1 MSYFNKFSDQNERRA
16 LNTELARELFY
27 KDFMLEEKTAFSG
40 VVQGIIQLFDYQYG
54 KSKFLT
60 SAYDFWLKSYAKK
73 PDKIPKAWV
82 NLLKDFGLSNS
93 RDDLNKFMFCLET
106 SYALFTRLILAKA
119 CEDYN
124 FPHIDFSE
132 FMNTIRAYSRRG
144 DIPLTAWGMLITK
157 WIENLRESLVE
168 SIFEEDIFYWWT
180 DKFNEIKNESIDY
193 LFSSKVDKEL
203 VLFSRS
209 LADII
214 FTLYKY
220 DFSQIAGDPL
230 GDLYQK
236 YFDRETRKALGE
248 FYTPKEVVKYIL
260 DAVGYKGQ
268 FITDKRLLDPACGSG
283 TFLVEALRKYLDAS
297 KSIAEKYGW
306 GKVLKKLCN
315 EFHIVGFDIHP
326 FATIMAQIHFMLVLI
341 PYYKKA
347 IEEDKTF
354 VLRRIPIFRTD
365 SLIDERKGERNN
377 LFSFDEGSRDV
388 QLNIPLPVRKKIEDK
403 EFIEMNVTMPRSQEV
418 WKKTD
423 LRDIPQY
430 FCALQA
436 IFDVV
441 KYLARNEKYEI
452 DKGLFEKR
460 LKEYLNDK
468 DWERL
473 VSFFTP
479 YANKILETIKDLKYK
494 FGDGRLVKSVED
506 IMLAGLL
513 KNYVKY
519 DYVVGNPPYV
529 RVQTLDEK
537 VRKRLKS
544 DYTTPIGKF
553 DIYVPFVEKCFV

>member
-1 MSYFNKFSDQNERRA
+1 
-16 LNTELARELFY
+16 
-27 KDFMLEEKTAFSG
+27 
-40 VVQGIIQLFDYQYG
+40 
-54 KSKFLT
+54 
-60 SAYDFWLKSYAKK
+60 
-73 PDKIPKAWV
+73 
-82 NLLKDFGLSNS
+82 
-93 RDDLNKFMFCLET
+93 
-106 SYALFTRLILAKA
+106 
-119 CEDYN
+119 
-124 FPHIDFSE
+124 
-132 FMNTIRAYSRRG
+132 
-144 DIPLTAWGMLITK
+144 
-157 WIENLRESLVE
+157 
-168 SIFEEDIFYWWT
+168 
-180 DKFNEIKNESIDY
+180 
-193 LFSSKVDKEL
+193 
-203 VLFSRS
+203 
-209 LADII
+209 
-214 FTLYKY
+214 
-220 DFSQIAGDPL
+220 
-230 GDLYQK
+230 LYQK

-297 KSIAEKYGW
+297 KSIAEKDGW

-436 IFDVV
+436 GYI
-441 KYLARNEKYEI
+441 
-452 DKGLFEKR
+452 
-460 LKEYLNDK
+460 
-468 DWERL
+468 
-473 VSFFTP
+473 
-479 YANKILETIKDLKYK
+479 
-494 FGDGRLVKSVED
+494 
-506 IMLAGLL
+506 
-513 KNYVKY
+513 
-519 DYVVGNPPYV
+519 
-529 RVQTLDEK
+529 
-537 VRKRLKS
+537 
-544 DYTTPIGKF
+544 
-553 DIYVPFVEKCFV
+553 